1 MTRQEIETA
10 ILEYFRKEFEINN
23 PSMADDLRE
32 VHGFDSIDA
41 LELLMEIEHLLKTE
55 LTQEEKKRA
64 MDIRTLG
71 QVCDYVEMLSRSRQA
86 A

>member
-1 MTRQEIETA
+1 MTRKEIETA
-10 ILEYFRKEFEINN
+10 ILEYFRKEFEIDN
-23 PSMADDLRE
+23 PSMVDDLRE

-71 QVCDYVEMLSRSRQA
+71 QVCDYVESLSRSRQA